1 MRMGKINGLSRRLD
15 LKVGVENE
23 NQKLI
28 KKECIREIMK
38 VVVKRPEIRLVKK
51 FKKAKEKNEKVGKT
65 MEEIKRAGFKAL
77 RKDKWGI
84 ERELLLKERKVY
96 MLKDKKLK
104 LEII

>member
-1 MRMGKINGLSRRLD
+1 MGKINGLSRRLD

-28 KKECIREIMK
+28 KKEWIREIMK
-38 VVVKRPEIRLVKK
+38 VVVKRLEMRLVKK
-51 FKKAKEKNEKVGKT
+51 LKKAKEKNEKVGKT

-77 RKDKWGI
+77 RKDKWEI

-96 MLKDKKLK
+96 VLKDKKLK